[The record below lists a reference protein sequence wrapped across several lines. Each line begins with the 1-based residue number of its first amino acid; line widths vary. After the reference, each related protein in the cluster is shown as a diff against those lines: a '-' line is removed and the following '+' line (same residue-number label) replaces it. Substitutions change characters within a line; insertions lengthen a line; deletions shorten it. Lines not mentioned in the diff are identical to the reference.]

1 VNANWLNLLLY
12 SIALRTLSLRS
23 INGLLNYVLCIIK
36 LFSAERVI
44 KFCYH
49 FSERRQTM
57 LFSATQTR
65 KLEDLARVSL
75 KKEPLYVGVDDS
87 KDIATVE
94 GLEQVH
100 IKSKQ
105 SLRLVVGFMFH
116 FTSDTT
122 IKYGQ

>member
-1 VNANWLNLLLY
+1 
-12 SIALRTLSLRS
+12 
-23 INGLLNYVLCIIK
+23 
-36 LFSAERVI
+36 
-44 KFCYH
+44 
-49 FSERRQTM
+49 M

-105 SLRLVVGFMFH
+105 SLRLVGFMFH

-122 IKYGQ
+122 IKYCQ

>member
-1 VNANWLNLLLY
+1 
-12 SIALRTLSLRS
+12 
-23 INGLLNYVLCIIK
+23 
-36 LFSAERVI
+36 
-44 KFCYH
+44 
-49 FSERRQTM
+49 M